1 MKIKTI
7 DIQANEYFDKINGN
21 SYFNANIYL
30 NYDSPNRVKIHIP
43 FEYGYNSQYIQT
55 ATNKLNELKY
65 INTVEPLWWYCR
77 ENNITLRTNKQEGF
91 KQREL
96 KQQDKDL
103 IALTL

>member
-7 DIQANEYFDKINGN
+7 DIQANEYFDKVNGN

-43 FEYGYNSQYIQT
+43 FEYGYNSQYIYR
-55 ATNKLNELKY
+55 ATNKLIELNY
-65 INTVEPLWWYCR
+65 INTEQPLWQYCR
-77 ENNITLRTNKQEGF
+77 DNNITLRTNKQEGF

>member
-7 DIQANEYFDKINGN
+7 DIQANEYWDKVNGN
-21 SYFNANIYL
+21 TYFNANIYL

-55 ATNKLNELKY
+55 ATNKLIELKY
-65 INTVEPLWWYCR
+65 INTAEPLWCYCR
-77 ENNITLRTNKQEGF
+77 QNNIALRTNKQEGF